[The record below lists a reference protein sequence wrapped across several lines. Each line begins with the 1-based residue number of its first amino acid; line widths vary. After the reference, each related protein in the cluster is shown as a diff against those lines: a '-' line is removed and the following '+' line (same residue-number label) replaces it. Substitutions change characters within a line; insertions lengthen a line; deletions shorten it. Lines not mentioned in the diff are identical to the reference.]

1 MSKSKKWKQEWDF
14 FLDADGRRKYADVCR
29 RCVHGCKQRFR
40 ADVVRCPA
48 YQPKGSDNPDLCQDK
63 G

>member
-29 RCVHGCKQRFR
+29 RCVHDCKQSFR

-48 YQPKGSDNPDLCQDK
+48 YQPKRMDSPDLCQDK

>member
-29 RCVHGCKQRFR
+29 RCAHDCKQSFH
-40 ADVVRCPA
+40 ANVVRCPA
-48 YQPKGSDNPDLCQDK
+48 YQSKRTDSTDLCQDK